1 MHLFGWNYCPTFWV
15 QFNTGTQLFIGDKC
29 LGLSEALI
37 ENDPLDRV
45 QRCMVHFY
53 RNVFSIVPR
62 GKVKL
67 EAAMLKS
74 IHAQEVVETSA
85 FETLVYMEIRRE
97 YW

>member
-1 MHLFGWNYCPTFWV
+1 
-15 QFNTGTQLFIGDKC
+15 
-29 LGLSEALI
+29 
-37 ENDPLDRV
+37 
-45 QRCMVHFY
+45 MVHFY

>member
-1 MHLFGWNYCPTFWV
+1 MV
-15 QFNTGTQLFIGDKC
+15 RDKC
-29 LGLSEALI
+29 LGLRKALI
-37 ENDPLDRV
+37 ETDQLTSV

-74 IHAQEVVETSA
+74 IHAQEVVDTSA